1 MKKVFS
7 SLEVICTK
15 IVFFIAA
22 ALFGCLTYWAQKY
35 THEYSLEMTE
45 EKVLGVYDSLKLNL
59 LVLAVILVV
68 LYVFQKLLLRGSL
81 EQQRK
86 KVFYFVIADMVLVGI
101 FAIVWVTG
109 SHITPQTDQLQVYL
123 TAVEFRQGIY
133 RDMEAYFYMFPIPF
147 LLFG

>member
-59 LVLAVILVV
+59 LVLAGILVV
-68 LYVFQKLLLRGSL
+68 LYIFRSCCFGEAWSSKGR
-81 EQQRK
+81 R
-86 KVFYFVIADMVLVGI
+86 YFIL
-101 FAIVWVTG
+101 
-109 SHITPQTDQLQVYL
+109 S
-123 TAVEFRQGIY
+123 
-133 RDMEAYFYMFPIPF
+133 
-147 LLFG
+147 